1 MKNYLLSVLGL
12 LCALSAPVHAAAIE
26 LRPEQ
31 LTIQAKSGD
40 TVTRTIQLRLNEDVL
55 NLRAQPMELIS
66 ERQGGALPV
75 QRIKAAPAPT
85 EPVEELPPPKTVT
98 FVLTIN
104 LEGVAAG
111 EYSGALPFTYQG
123 GELKLPLKVA
133 VRHSPAL
140 PLLVLIGGVLAS
152 MGLSAYRGRGRPR
165 DQVVMRME
173 LLRQFIGRDRALA
186 SGIPRNQSEADADA
200 LTPVL
205 ATITE
210 PPHPGLLT
218 GRLIPNP
225 FKARIL
231 TSLIEVE
238 LCLQSERWEEARAKL
253 DEADALLR
261 KWIAGRLGWIYQ
273 IAYLGRL
280 EESLAGRAP
289 HSRYLQGM
297 RSALSDLIAN
307 APSEPAPQAMR
318 EATQRL
324 TARLA
329 DYQRLD
335 AKLQTLESLRS
346 LLRPELETS
355 FTLLCGDLRA
365 RLEDLRPEAAD
376 AAALGSDID
385 QALKEFTDK
394 LKQSAGEDGGQSK
407 GVRTAALES
416 RPAPSVEPIP
426 DSHLEWHVPG
436 KAAEARSR
444 LRFFVLGSYA
454 IALGLL
460 AGSGFN
466 EIYAKN
472 LTFGADLWVDYLA
485 LVLWGFGAEA
495 TRDSIASTLRS
506 LGIPLEGR
514 NGEAKA

>member
-1 MKNYLLSVLGL
+1 MKNCLLSVLGL
-12 LCALSAPVHAAAIE
+12 LCALSAPVYAAPIE

-75 QRIKAAPAPT
+75 QHIKAAPAPT
-85 EPVEELPPPKTVT
+85 ELADELPPPKTVA
-98 FVLTIN
+98 FMLTID
-104 LEGVAAG
+104 LSGVAAG

-123 GELKLPLKVA
+123 GELKLPLKIS

-165 DQVVMRME
+165 DQVVVRME
-173 LLRQFIGRDRALA
+173 LLRQFVQRDRALA
-186 SGIPRNQSEADADA
+186 NGIPRNQSEADTDVLGPA
-200 LTPVL
+200 L
-205 ATITE
+205 ATSPE
-210 PPHPGLLT
+210 PHAGLT
-218 GRLIPNP
+218 SSRLIPNP

-231 TSLIEVE
+231 TSLIDVE

-280 EESLAGRAP
+280 EESLAARAP
-289 HSRYLQGM
+289 RSRYLQGM
-297 RSALSDLIAN
+297 RSTLTDLIAN

-335 AKLQTLESLRS
+335 AKLQTLESLRP
-346 LLRPELETS
+346 LLVPELETA
-355 FTLLCGDLRA
+355 FTLLCGDLRT

-376 AAALGSDID
+376 TAALNSDID

-394 LKQSAGEDGGQSK
+394 LKQSTAGGGGQSK
-407 GVRTAALES
+407 GVRTVALES
-416 RPAPSVEPIP
+416 HPAPDVEPIP
-426 DSHLEWHVPG
+426 DSHLKWHAPG
-436 KAAEARSR
+436 QAAEARSR
-444 LRFFVLGSYA
+444 LRWFVLGSYA

>member
-1 MKNYLLSVLGL
+1 MKNCLLSVLGL

-31 LTIQAKSGD
+31 LTIQARSGD
-40 TVTRTIQLRLNEDVL
+40 TVTRTIQLRLNEDL
-55 NLRAQPMELIS
+55 PNLRAQPMELIS
-66 ERQGGALPV
+66 ERHGGALPAQFIRAV
-75 QRIKAAPAPT
+75 PAAEAAD
-85 EPVEELPPPKTVT
+85 ELPPPKTVT
-98 FVLTIN
+98 FVLTVN
-104 LEGVAAG
+104 LSGVAAG

-123 GELKLPLKVA
+123 GELKLPLKIA
-133 VRHSPAL
+133 VRHSPLL
-140 PLLVLIGGVLAS
+140 PFLVLVGGVLAS

-165 DQVVMRME
+165 DQVVVRME
-173 LLRQFIGRDRALA
+173 LLRQFIQRDRALA
-186 SGIPRNQSEADADA
+186 GGIPRSQSEADADA
-200 LTPVL
+200 LSPVL
-205 ATITE
+205 ASSAE
-210 PPHPGLLT
+210 PPHVGLAT
-218 GRLIPNP
+218 SRLIPNP

-231 TSLIEVE
+231 TTLIDVE
-238 LCLQSERWEEARAKL
+238 LCLQSERWEESRTRM

-280 EESLAGRAP
+280 EESLAGPAP

-297 RSALSDLIAN
+297 RSTITNLIAN
-307 APSEPAPQAMR
+307 APSEPAPQALH
-318 EATQRL
+318 EAAQRL
-324 TARLA
+324 TTRLA
-329 DYQRLD
+329 DYQRFN
-335 AKLQTLESLRS
+335 AKLQTLESLRP
-346 LLRPELETS
+346 LFAPELETS
-355 FTLLCGDLRA
+355 FALRVGDLRA

-376 AAALGSDID
+376 IAALSSDID
-385 QALKEFTDK
+385 QAVKEFTDK
-394 LKQSAGEDGGQSK
+394 LKQSAPPAGGQSK
-407 GVRTAALES
+407 GFRAAALES
-416 RPAPSVEPIP
+416 GPALGMEPVP
-426 DSHLEWHVPG
+426 DSHLGWHAPG
-436 KAAEARSR
+436 QATEARSR
-444 LRFFVLGSYA
+444 LRWFVLGSYA

-466 EIYAKN
+466 EIYSKN